1 MVEIIDPRVKKTEI
15 PENTGDREG
24 DTTKQKYAL

>member
-15 PENTGDREG
+15 PRDTGEREG
-24 DTTKQKYAL
+24 DKTKQKYAL